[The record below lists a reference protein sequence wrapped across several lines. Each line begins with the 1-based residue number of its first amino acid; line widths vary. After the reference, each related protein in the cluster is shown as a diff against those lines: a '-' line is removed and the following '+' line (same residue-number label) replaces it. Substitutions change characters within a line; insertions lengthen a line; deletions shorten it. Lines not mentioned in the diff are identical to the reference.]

1 MLEKSLFK
9 CAQNCNKCQN
19 SCELKPCTAD
29 LNIFF
34 EKIILELDILNL
46 AIVINIIQVIDSIKD
61 SDSEKISQNNEGYIS
76 VIFRT
81 NRKNNLNISEE
92 DLTKLKQDIRDLGKF
107 RIIKEGRRFLKE

>member
-1 MLEKSLFK
+1 MSPER
-9 CAQNCNKCQN
+9 
-19 SCELKPCTAD
+19 KPEQFED
-29 LNIFF
+29 DRKKWNIYF
-34 EKIILELDILNL
+34 
-46 AIVINIIQVIDSIKD
+46 D